1 MRLPFYPCRTL
12 GLVLPAACCA
22 LLSSN
27 VGAQP
32 EDRTRP
38 PAIIPPVVL
47 ATVADVAAIG
57 AKVPGAD
64 VAAVGAKVP
73 AADVAAVGAKVPG
86 ANVSVVGLSASA
98 AKMPILVERLRAY
111 SLTPQQAWEAGD
123 LDVPDLIYFLESLDR
138 WGGFTWEID
147 LDLRR
152 QMVALLVQHG
162 QQRLQQSET
171 LSPVVR
177 LWLADYYGSIGDK
190 RVLALSESI
199 LREQKEPKRGENAIG
214 YQAVERIAWFYRD
227 MGQYEKA
234 AEEWMRIDKIHKDAG
249 WWGPHAMLEAAWT
262 YTQGNEQKAEEA
274 YKKVVSYNSPWA
286 THTALIGLARLL
298 IKQDKHEEVR
308 RLLTSQHGEN
318 MEQRQISISSLLA
331 ESYYRSGDFGLAQSW
346 SQKALTQYEVL
357 NEVESK
363 MGSDAAIAESSERL
377 WWIQQW
383 KTSPLVCWP
392 PRLDV
397 SSQEQEKP
405 SFNIRSFCEVPLS
418 VVVDDPRLRTTL
430 KGKWQS
436 AENGFCFDREV
447 AIELLPSANKNSF
460 NATITVTSS
469 RFPNLK
475 QKVKVYI
482 NQAPVFD
489 KGGG

>member
-1 MRLPFYPCRTL
+1 MKAHFLTARRLSM
-12 GLVLPAACCA
+12 VLPAACCA
-22 LLSSN
+22 LLSSHA
-27 VGAQP
+27 GAQP
-32 EDRTRP
+32 VDRTRP
-38 PAIIPPVVL
+38 PAIIPPIVL
-47 ATVADVAAIG
+47 APVAEVT
-57 AKVPGAD
+57 
-64 VAAVGAKVP
+64 AVGAK
-73 AADVAAVGAKVPG
+73 ALGGDVTAVGAKVPG
-86 ANVSVVGLSASA
+86 ANVAVVGVSASA
-98 AKMPILVERLRAY
+98 AKMPILVEKLRAY

-138 WGGFTWEID
+138 WGGFYWDVD

-162 QQRLQQSET
+162 QKQLQQPEA

-199 LREQKEPKRGENAIG
+199 LREQKEPKKGENAIG

-249 WWGPHAMLEAAWT
+249 WWGPHAMLETAWT
-262 YTQGNEQKAEEA
+262 YTQGNEKKAEET
-274 YKKVVSYNSPWA
+274 YRKVAQYNSPWA
-286 THTALIGLARLL
+286 NHTALWGLSRLL
-298 IKQDKHEEVR
+298 IKQDRHEEVR
-308 RLLTSQHGEN
+308 KLLLSQLQGEDVS
-318 MEQRQISISSLLA
+318 QRQVAVSSLMGS
-331 ESYYRSGDFGLAQSW
+331 SYYRSGDFQLAQEW
-346 SQKALTQYEVL
+346 SRKALEQYEAL
-357 NEVESK
+357 SEIEPK
-363 MGSDAAIAESSERL
+363 MGSDAAISESSERL
-377 WWIQQW
+377 WWIEQW
-383 KTSPLVCWP
+383 KTSPLLVCWP

-397 SSQEQEKP
+397 SSQEQQKP
-405 SFNIRSFCEVPLS
+405 SFNIRSFREVPLS

-436 AENGFCFDREV
+436 AENGFCFDQEV
-447 AIELLPSANKNSF
+447 AVELLPSANKDSF

-475 QKVKVYI
+475 QKVKVHI
-482 NQAPVFD
+482 NQAPTSD